1 MLDAKLRRSISAST
15 NAEINPIVI
24 QLEEFGYSNIY
35 SRRVFY
41 YLHPEDLNEALN
53 YMSIENNII
62 QHRFVKDRNPLN
74 KLCYICG
81 ENEENHLK
89 DFNNIN
95 NNLEKIE
102 EDNKN
107 KGTNSIQNNDK
118 KNEENNNNN
127 SIIIVHQN
135 NNNNIKNNLDTN
147 TNINNSISSLEYSN
161 IKENKDDKK
170 SNLLVENS
178 FNNNRVLISS
188 FNENLDIVNNK
199 NELITEEIKEECQI
213 CNELFIVNSKK

>member
-1 MLDAKLRRSISAST
+1 MLNESLRRSINAST
-15 NAEINPIVI
+15 NVEINPIVI
-24 QLEEFGYSNIY
+24 QLQEFGYSNIY

-95 NNLEKIE
+95 NIEKIE
-102 EDNKN
+102 EENRN
-107 KGTNSIQNNDK
+107 EETNSIQNNDK
-118 KNEENNNNN
+118 KSEENNNNN

-135 NNNNIKNNLDTN
+135 SNNNIKNNLDTN

-170 SNLLVENS
+170 
-178 FNNNRVLISS
+178 
-188 FNENLDIVNNK
+188 
-199 NELITEEIKEECQI
+199 
-213 CNELFIVNSKK
+213 

>member
-1 MLDAKLRRSISAST
+1 MLNAGLGRSINASI
-15 NAEINPIVI
+15 NAEINPIVM

-41 YLHPEDLNEALN
+41 YFHPADLNEALN
-53 YMSIENNII
+53 YMSIENDII
-62 QHRFVKDRNPLN
+62 QHRFVKDRNPSN

-89 DFNNIN
+89 DFNNNN

-102 EDNKN
+102 EENKN
-107 KGTNSIQNNDK
+107 EETNSIQNNDK
-118 KNEENNNNN
+118 KSGENNNNN

-135 NNNNIKNNLDTN
+135 SNNNIKNNLDTN

-170 SNLLVENS
+170 SKLLVENS
-178 FNNNRVLISS
+178 FNNNRVLII
-188 FNENLDIVNNK
+188 LK
-199 NELITEEIKEECQI
+199 NQI
-213 CNELFIVNSKK
+213 